1 MDGVLENINRN
12 LENINEN
19 LKNRIISV
27 ENELKENILDVR
39 YFHNKNQELD
49 KYINEIF
56 ETRVKNNSLVLEE
69 HVFDIRDLY
78 GKNRELT
85 EEVKKIKKYVEIM
98 DQTCSLKNEIAFG
111 INVKISCLEEE
122 LVNQQKINQYLLTRI
137 YVIFSIFVIFYSFGL
152 FIISLKRA

>member
-27 ENELKENILDVR
+27 ENELKENVLV
-39 YFHNKNQELD
+39 YFHNKNQELTD
-49 KYINEIF
+49 YINENF

-69 HVFDIRDLY
+69 HVFDIRDL
-78 GKNRELT
+78 T
-85 EEVKKIKKYVEIM
+85 EEVKKIKKYVDGYM
-98 DQTCSLKNEIAFG
+98 DQTCSLKNEITEIAFG
-111 INVKISCLEEE
+111 INVKISCLEAE
-122 LVNQQKINQYLLTRI
+122 LVNQQKINQYLITRI

-152 FIISLKRA
+152 FIIFL

>member
-27 ENELKENILDVR
+27 ENELKENVLV
-39 YFHNKNQELD
+39 YFHNKNQELTD
-49 KYINEIF
+49 YINENF

-69 HVFDIRDLY
+69 HVFDIRDL
-78 GKNRELT
+78 T
-85 EEVKKIKKYVEIM
+85 EEVKKIKKKL

-111 INVKISCLEEE
+111 INVKISSLEAE
-122 LVNQQKINQYLLTRI
+122 LVNQQKINQYLITRI

-152 FIISLKRA
+152 FIIFL

>member
-27 ENELKENILDVR
+27 ENELKENVLV
-39 YFHNKNQELD
+39 YFHNKNQELTD
-49 KYINEIF
+49 YINENF

-69 HVFDIRDLY
+69 HVFDIRDL
-78 GKNRELT
+78 T
-85 EEVKKIKKYVEIM
+85 EEVKKIKKKL
-98 DQTCSLKNEIAFG
+98 DQTCSLKNEVAFG
-111 INVKISCLEEE
+111 INVKISCLEAE
-122 LVNQQKINQYLLTRI
+122 LVNQQKINQYLITRI

-152 FIISLKRA
+152 FIIFL